1 MLNGE
6 TYKRRWLVYS
16 QSTDKIYCFC
26 CKLFCQIHNS
36 NLSKEGFNDWK
47 HLSERLK
54 SHETSPDHL
63 RSIENWIEVSKR
75 LKSLSGV
82 DKHLQRQINDEKMR
96 WVSILER
103 LIQIV
108 LFLSG
113 HNLSFRGSFDKLN
126 TFNNG
131 NFLGLVELLEKF
143 DPVMIEH
150 LRRIINKETLIHYCS
165 KTIQNELIN
174 LLGSEV
180 RKKILSMV
188 KEAKYF
194 SIILD
199 CTSDVSHVE
208 QLSITLR
215 FVDVDEIQVRECFI
229 AYKPVTDSTGEGLTS
244 LFLDNII
251 QNYDLDM
258 NDCRGQGYDNGA
270 NMVGKDKG
278 VQARILRQF
287 PRAFFNTCGCHSLN
301 LVVADAVK
309 TSVKSISL
317 FGILQRLFVLFSAS
331 TKRWDI
337 MKKYVKS
344 LSLKKICETR
354 WESRISSLE
363 AVRFQY
369 PNIIDALIKLY
380 EETDDPVFASEAK
393 SLAEHMEGFEFLFTL
408 VIWYDILFQVN
419 IVSKAMQSET
429 MDISNAS
436 KLLEK
441 CLIFVTEYRNTGY
454 STAIITAKDT
464 ASEAEIKPVFK
475 AVRIRRKKRM
485 FGYEAS
491 DEMPSDPEELFK
503 TTVFYPIIDTIESAL
518 KTRFE
523 QLSTFNTTWSFLYNL
538 KTIPDEDRL
547 QEVCINLE
555 AILTDGD
562 KSDIS
567 GNELKQEILSIRN
580 LLNDSGE
587 PLLPLKVLQLIH
599 ENKWQDI
606 FPNLWTAL
614 RILLTI
620 TVTVASGE
628 RSFSKLKLIKTYL
641 RSTMLE
647 DRLSDLAILSIENDF
662 AKSLNFTEII
672 QQFASAK
679 ARKVYI

>member
-1 MLNGE
+1 
-6 TYKRRWLVYS
+6 
-16 QSTDKIYCFC
+16 
-26 CKLFCQIHNS
+26 
-36 NLSKEGFNDWK
+36 
-47 HLSERLK
+47 
-54 SHETSPDHL
+54 
-63 RSIENWIEVSKR
+63 
-75 LKSLSGV
+75 
-82 DKHLQRQINDEKMR
+82 
-96 WVSILER
+96 
-103 LIQIV
+103 
-108 LFLSG
+108 
-113 HNLSFRGSFDKLN
+113 
-126 TFNNG
+126 
-131 NFLGLVELLEKF
+131 
-143 DPVMIEH
+143 MIEH

-165 KTIQNELIN
+165 KTIQNELIS

-270 NMVGKDKG
+270 NIVGKDKG

-454 STAIITAKDT
+454 STAIITAKDI

-523 QLSTFNTTWSFLYNL
+523 QL
-538 KTIPDEDRL
+538 IP
-547 QEVCINLE
+547 QH
-555 AILTDGD
+555 
-562 KSDIS
+562 
-567 GNELKQEILSIRN
+567 
-580 LLNDSGE
+580 
-587 PLLPLKVLQLIH
+587 LIPH
-599 ENKWQDI
+599 GR
-606 FPNLWTAL
+606 F
-614 RILLTI
+614 
-620 TVTVASGE
+620 
-628 RSFSKLKLIKTYL
+628 Y
-641 RSTMLE
+641 
-647 DRLSDLAILSIENDF
+647 
-662 AKSLNFTEII
+662 II
-672 QQFASAK
+672 
-679 ARKVYI
+679 